1 MENFWRTA
9 GVQLGKYWYAV
20 LALVVVITG
29 LLTFGLRQLDFATGQ
44 DSYLNPDSQIA
55 LDNVAFQEDFG
66 GETIVLLF
74 RGEEGRDISDLF
86 EGENLAELQRVEAE
100 MREIPEVFSV
110 VAPLTSITW
119 SDAIVQEGVGTN
131 ALLSALEREPSEEG
145 KELRQADIGITLA
158 RLNAI
163 PPEERVL
170 ENPEWVDFLLY
181 DNTGFELGDD
191 GAAVAPADEE
201 RAVRL
206 SLQSTF
212 PDLDTAVG
220 GVLLEGN
227 ASLDELSAGTDAALQ
242 IMETAEF
249 EGFEVITTGSPVYL
263 GEINDYLQGG
273 MLTLGAAALALMAI
287 ILLVM
292 FRVRWRLLPLLS
304 VLVGVTWAFALLGI
318 VGIDLSLVTISG
330 LPILIGVGIDF
341 AIQVHNRVEEEV
353 VLDKEAHP
361 MSESLAN
368 LSPALI
374 AATISGVVAFLA
386 LQISQVPMLRDFG
399 VMLAIGIVVLVVVG
413 IVLPTAI
420 LGIREYRVPTSHRG
434 ASLVERVVVRLGSA
448 PQWTVLPMIVASIAL
463 FVGGIALEGNFEI
476 ESDPQKWIDQ
486 DSQTIADVETLQDD
500 TGFSTT
506 LGILVEANNVMAQPV
521 ADVVHQFTL
530 DAESRDEVVT
540 SSSLAGTISKLVAVP
555 GATRVPP
562 TSADLQAA
570 AEVLPPDIERVL
582 LTDDRTRTQLNLRL
596 AEAGLEERAVLVEDL
611 ERTLDGFIADAD
623 LPEDSVLLEELP
635 ADTPPIRAVPSGLAV
650 VGIGLLENLSA
661 NRAVLTYLGL
671 ALAALWLLIR
681 FRSLS
686 RALLTL
692 VPIGLAVGTSSVVI
706 AALDITLSP
715 ITTVSGPLVIATCT
729 EFSVL
734 IMARYL
740 EERQRGLSE
749 QAASDQAAG
758 RTGRAFFTSAV
769 TTIGGFGVLI
779 GSALPLLRD
788 FGVIVTLNV
797 AVALVAALVVMPPLL
812 VWADRKDLLRTGE
825 NAPEK
830 AVVLAAS
837 NHGVRLALWIGAM
850 VVVAGAAI
858 ALYAS
863 AEREDGEVVELAYT
877 AQPLPTTTTTAPA
890 AEEPAAIDPSSY
902 GDEPTPGLITE
913 TLFRLLTAQG
923 AAPNQAVCAGDVLL
937 SRVTEQELL
946 ALGIADFAPEA
957 VEPVVQAAQDCGIE
971 QSVID
976 DTVAAGL
983 G

>member
-1 MENFWRTA
+1 METFWRRA

-20 LALVVVITG
+20 LALIVAITG
-29 LLTFGLRQLDFATGQ
+29 ILTFGLQQLDFATGQ

-55 LDNVAFQEDFG
+55 LDNVAFQDDFG

-74 RGEEGRDISDLF
+74 RAESGRDVSDLF
-86 EGENLAELQRVEAE
+86 AGENLAELQRLEE
-100 MREIPEVFSV
+100 ELREIPEVFSV
-110 VAPLTSITW
+110 VAPLTSMTW
-119 SDAIVQEGVGTN
+119 SNSIIAEGVGTN
-131 ALLSALEREPSEEG
+131 ALLSALEREPTDEG
-145 KELRQADIGITLA
+145 KELRQADIGLTLA
-158 RLNAI
+158 RLGAI
-163 PPEERVL
+163 PAEERTL
-170 ENPEWVDFLLY
+170 ESPAWVEFLLF
-181 DNTGFELGDD
+181 DNPGFALDEA
-191 GAAVAPADEE
+191 GAPVPPADDE

-220 GVLLEGN
+220 GVLLQGN
-227 ASLDELSAGTDAALQ
+227 AGLDELSAGTDAALE
-242 IMETAEF
+242 IMETAELD
-249 EGFEVITTGSPVYL
+249 GFEIVTTGSPVYL

-273 MLTLGAAALALMAI
+273 MLTLGAAAFLLMAV

-304 VLVGVTWAFALLGI
+304 VLVGVVWAFALLGL

-353 VLDKEAHP
+353 VLDKAVHP
-361 MSESLAN
+361 MSETLAN
-368 LSPALI
+368 LAPALI

-399 VMLAIGIVVLVVVG
+399 VMLAIGIVVLVVTG

-434 ASLVERVVVRLGSA
+434 TSLVERVVVKLGSA
-448 PQWTVLPMIVASIAL
+448 PQWTVLPMVVASVAL
-463 FVGGIALEGNFEI
+463 FVGGIALEGQFEI

-486 DSQTIADVETLQDD
+486 ESQTIADVETLQED

-521 ADVVHQFTL
+521 ADVIHEFTL

-540 SSSLAGTISKLVAVP
+540 SSSLAGTVSKIIAVP

-562 TSADLQAA
+562 TSADMQAA

-582 LTDDRTRTQLNLRL
+582 LSEDRTRTQLNLRL
-596 AEAGLEERAVLVEDL
+596 AEAGLEERAVLVADL
-611 ERTLDGFIADAD
+611 ERTLEERIAAAD
-623 LPEDSVLLEELP
+623 LPEESILLEGLP
-635 ADTPPIRAVPSGLAV
+635 SGTPPIRAIPSGLAV
-650 VGIGLLENLSA
+650 VGIGLLDNLSA

-681 FRSLS
+681 FRSFS
-686 RALLTL
+686 RAVLTL

-706 AALDITLSP
+706 AVLGITLSP

-740 EERQRGLSE
+740 EERQRGLDE
-749 QAASDQAAG
+749 QQASNEAAG

-830 AVVLAAS
+830 AVVLAAH
-837 NHGVRLALWIGAM
+837 NTGARFVLWIAAM
-850 VVVAGAAI
+850 VVMAAVAAT
-858 ALYAS
+858 LYAT
-863 AEREDGEVVELAYT
+863 AEREEGEAVELAYS
-877 AQPLPTTTTTAPA
+877 AQPLPTTTTTEPEV
-890 AEEPAAIDPSSY
+890 AEEVIDPASY
-902 GDEPTPGLITE
+902 GTEPSPGLITE

-923 AAPNQAVCAGDVLL
+923 AAPNEAVCTGDVLI
-937 SRVTEQELL
+937 SRVSEQELL

-957 VEPVVQAAQDCGIE
+957 VAPVEQAALDCGIE

-976 DTVAAGL
+976 ATVEAGL

>member
-1 MENFWRTA
+1 METFWRRA

-20 LALVVVITG
+20 LALVVAITG
-29 LLTFGLRQLDFATGQ
+29 LLTFGLQQLDFATGQ

-74 RGEEGRDISDLF
+74 RAEEGRDISDLF
-86 EGENLAELQRVEAE
+86 EGENLAELRRVEE
-100 MREIPEVFSV
+100 ELREIPEVFSV

-119 SDAIVQEGVGTN
+119 SDSIIQDGVGTK
-131 ALLSALEREPSEEG
+131 ALLSALEREPTEEG
-145 KELRQADIGITLA
+145 KELRQADIGTTLA
-158 RLNAI
+158 RLGAI
-163 PPEERVL
+163 PEADRTV
-170 ENPEWVDFLLY
+170 ENPDWIDFLVF
-181 DNTGFELGDD
+181 DNNNFVVEGGDVVPPGDD
-191 GAAVAPADEE
+191 E
-201 RAVRL
+201 RAIRL
-206 SLQSTF
+206 SLRSTF

-227 ASLDELSAGTDAALQ
+227 ASLDDLSAGTDAALE
-242 IMETAEF
+242 IMESAELD
-249 EGFEVITTGSPVYL
+249 GFEIVTTGSPVYL

-273 MLTLGAAALALMAI
+273 MLTLGAAALLLMAV

-304 VLVGVTWAFALLGI
+304 VVVGVIWAFALLGI

-353 VLDKEAHP
+353 VLDKEVHP

-368 LSPALI
+368 LAPALI

-399 VMLAIGIVVLVVVG
+399 VMLAIGIVVLVVTG

-434 ASLVERVVVRLGSA
+434 ASLVERVVVKLGSA
-448 PQWTVLPMIVASIAL
+448 PQWTVLPMIVASVAL
-463 FVGGIALEGNFEI
+463 FIGGIALEGTFEI

-486 DSQTIADVETLQDD
+486 ESETIADVETLQAD

-521 ADVVHQFTL
+521 ADVVHEFTL
-530 DAESRDEVVT
+530 DAESRDEVIT
-540 SSSLAGTISKLVAVP
+540 SSSLAGTISKIIAVP

-570 AEVLPPDIERVL
+570 AAVLPPDIERVL
-582 LTDDRTRTQLNLRL
+582 LSEDRTRTQLNLRL
-596 AEAGLEERAVLVEDL
+596 AEASLEQRAVLVADL
-611 ERTLDGFIADAD
+611 ERSLEERIAAAD
-623 LPEDSVLLEELP
+623 LPEDSLLLEGLP
-635 ADTPPIRAVPSGLAV
+635 AGTPPIRAVPSGLAV

-706 AALDITLSP
+706 AVLGITLSP

-740 EERQRGLSE
+740 EERQRGLDE
-749 QAASDQAAG
+749 QQASDQAAG

-769 TTIGGFGVLI
+769 TTIGGFAVLI

-788 FGVIVTLNV
+788 FGIIVTLNV

-812 VWADRKDLLRTGE
+812 VWADRHDLLRTGE
-825 NAPEK
+825 NAPERS
-830 AVVLAAS
+830 VVLAAH
-837 NHGVRLALWIGAM
+837 NHGTRRWLWIGAL
-850 VVVAGAAI
+850 VVMGGVAL

-863 AEREDGEVVELAYT
+863 AERDEGTAAQLAYS
-877 AQPLPTTTTTAPA
+877 AQPLPTTTTTEAPA
-890 AEEPAAIDPSSY
+890 EDPDAIDPSSY
-902 GDEPTPGLITE
+902 GTTPTPGLITT
-913 TLFRLLTAQG
+913 TLFDLLTAQG
-923 AAPNQAVCAGDVLL
+923 AEPNQAVCTGDVLI
-937 SRVTEQELL
+937 SRVSEQELL
-946 ALGIADFAPEA
+946 ALGIAEFAPEA
-957 VEPVVQAAQDCGIE
+957 VAPVIEAAQDCGIE

-976 DTVAAGL
+976 ATIEQGL
-983 G
+983 